1 MAELPQLEEGVL
13 AEWLVRQ
20 RWFGAKASQIS
31 HFSVLDAVPLRTGE
45 PPVLAAALLEARF
58 PAGTH
63 ELYQVVLGARPAS
76 EGWSEGVIGEAN
88 EWTLYDALADP
99 AATALLGQLL
109 SDGAEVSGESG
120 SVRFH
125 SLDSGSLGGSVRA
138 MGAEQSNS
146 SVVFDERSV
155 LKVFRKVEAGDNPE
169 LEMLRF
175 LQEHGFE
182 NIAPLEGWYEFAG
195 DLMEATLGVLQAY
208 VADARDGWELTLDEI
223 AEPRLLDR
231 LRRLGTVTARMHTAL
246 GSDAADPDFAPEDPG
261 DEALS
266 LLVAT
271 IDEQIER
278 IFMQLP
284 EGNED
289 LAAIAG
295 HGEEIRDRLQLL
307 SHVGVGGRLIRHHG
321 DYHLG
326 QTLLSREGD
335 WVILDFEGEPAR
347 PLLERRRKRSPLRDV
362 AGMLRSFAYAASASE
377 LQRGTPAP
385 EGWEARAREA
395 FMGAY
400 LETVEPTLLPAG
412 QAATEKLLQIFE
424 LEKAVYE
431 LRYELNNRPDWVRIP
446 VAGISR
452 LLEEPFG

>member
-1 MAELPQLEEGVL
+1 MPELPELPEQALTDWMVE
-13 AEWLVRQ
+13 Q
-20 RWFGAKASQIS
+20 RWFGAKASNVS
-31 HFSVLDAVPLRTGE
+31 HLGVLGAVPLQTAQT
-45 PPVLAAALLEARF
+45 PVLAVALLEARF

-63 ELYQVVLGARPAS
+63 ELYQVVLGARPIS
-76 EGWSEGVIGEAN
+76 EGWSEGVIGEAG
-88 EWTLYDALADP
+88 EWTLYDALVDP
-99 AATALLGQLL
+99 QATALLGKLL
-109 SDGAEVSGESG
+109 AEGKEVSGG
-120 SVRFH
+120 AGLVRFET
-125 SLDSGSLGGSVRA
+125 LDSGSLGGKVRA

-146 SVVFDERSV
+146 SIVFDERSV
-155 LKVFRKVEAGDNPE
+155 LKEFRKVEAGDNPE

-175 LQEHGFE
+175 LQEHEFR
-182 NIAPLEGWYEFAG
+182 NIAPLEGWYEFTG
-195 DLMEATLGVLQAY
+195 ELMQATLGVLQAY
-208 VADARDGWELTLDEI
+208 VADARDGWELALDEI
-223 AEPRLLDR
+223 DDPRLIDR

-246 GSDAADPDFAPEDPG
+246 GSDATDPDFAPDDPG

-284 EGNED
+284 ENDER
-289 LAAIAG
+289 LAEIANR
-295 HGEEIRDRLQLL
+295 GEEIRDRLQML

-321 DYHLG
+321 DFHLG

-362 AGMLRSFAYAASASE
+362 AGMLRSFAYVASASE
-377 LQRGTPAP
+377 LQRGKPAP
-385 EGWEARAREA
+385 EGWEQRAREA
-395 FMGAY
+395 FLGAY
-400 LETVEPTLLPAG
+400 FDAVEPALLPAG

-431 LRYELNNRPDWVRIP
+431 LRYELNNRPDWVGIP
-446 VAGISR
+446 VRGIRR
-452 LLEEPFG
+452 LLEEPTV

>member
-31 HFSVLDAVPLRTGE
+31 HFSVLAAVPLQTE
-45 PPVLAAALLEARF
+45 QAPVLAAALLEARF

-63 ELYQVVLGARPAS
+63 ELYQVLLGARPIS

-88 EWTLYDALADP
+88 EWTLYDALVDP
-99 AATALLGQLL
+99 KATAMLGNLL
-109 SDGAEVSGESG
+109 SAGGDVGGESG
-120 SVRFH
+120 QVCFRTV
-125 SLDSGSLGGSVRA
+125 DGASLGGNVRP

-146 SVVFDERSV
+146 SIVFDERSV

-169 LEMLRF
+169 LEMLQF
-175 LQEHGFE
+175 LQQHGFS
-182 NIAPLEGWYEFAG
+182 NIAPLEGWYEFHG
-195 DLMEATLGVLQAY
+195 ELMEATLGVLQAY
-208 VADARDGWELTLDEI
+208 VPDGRDGWELALDEI

-231 LRRLGTVTARMHTAL
+231 LRRLGTVTGRMHTAL
-246 GSDAADPDFAPEDPG
+246 GSDAADADFAPEEPG
-261 DEALS
+261 EEALS

-271 IDEQIER
+271 IDEQIEQ
-278 IFMQLP
+278 IFMRLP
-284 EGNED
+284 DDNE
-289 LAAIAG
+289 AVQPIAG

-362 AGMLRSFAYAASASE
+362 AGMLRSFAYVASASE
-377 LQRGTPAP
+377 LQRGKPAP
-385 EGWEARAREA
+385 EGWEGRARDA

-400 LETVEPTLLPAG
+400 LDAVEPTLLPASEAG
-412 QAATEKLLQIFE
+412 TEKLLQIFE

-431 LRYELNNRPDWVRIP
+431 LRYELNNRPDWVAIP
-446 VAGISR
+446 VAGITR

>member
-13 AEWLVRQ
+13 ADWVIQQ
-20 RWFGAKASQIS
+20 RWFGAKATHIS
-31 HFSVLDAVPLRTGE
+31 HFSVLDAVPLQVGD

-63 ELYQVVLGARPAS
+63 ELYQVLLGARPSS
-76 EGWSEGVIGEAN
+76 EGWSDGVIGEAGG
-88 EWTLYDALADP
+88 WTLYDALADP
-99 AATALLGQLL
+99 KAPALLGHLL
-109 SDGAEVSGESG
+109 ADGAELTGG
-120 SVRFH
+120 AGAVRFH
-125 SLDSGSLGGSVRA
+125 TVDAPSLGGNVRA

-146 SVVFDERSV
+146 SIVFDERSV
-155 LKVFRKVEAGDNPE
+155 LKVFRKVEPGANPE

-175 LQEHGFE
+175 LQSHGFD
-182 NIAPLEGWYEFAG
+182 NIARLEGWYEFAG
-195 DLMEATLGVLQAY
+195 ELMEATLGVLQAY
-208 VADARDGWELTLDEI
+208 VADARDGWELALDEI

-231 LRRLGTVTARMHTAL
+231 LRRLGTVTARMHTTL
-246 GSDAADPDFAPEDPG
+246 GSDAADPDFAPEEPG
-261 DEALS
+261 EEALS

-271 IDEQIER
+271 IDEQIEQ
-278 IFMQLP
+278 IFMRLP
-284 EGNED
+284 DDNED
-289 LAAIAG
+289 VASIAG
-295 HGEEIRDRLQLL
+295 RGEEIRDRLQLL

-362 AGMLRSFAYAASASE
+362 AGMLRSFAYVASASE
-377 LQRGTPAP
+377 LQRERPAP
-385 EGWEARAREA
+385 EGWEGRARDA

-400 LETVEPTLLPAG
+400 LDTVEPALLPASESG
-412 QAATEKLLQIFE
+412 TEKLLQIFE

-446 VAGISR
+446 VAGILR